1 MAAFLRS
8 LDHKTWKS
16 IIIGWF
22 HPKVT
27 SDDGKEV
34 LKPSIEWFGAE
45 DEASLGNSHTLKAIF
60 NRVD

>member
-22 HPKVT
+22 RPKVT
-27 SDDGKEV
+27 GDDGKEV

-45 DEASLGNSHTLKAIF
+45 DEAHLLETLIL
-60 NRVD
+60 